1 MKKIACV
8 LPGVLFWVFP
18 LALSAQ
24 DESVDVPVTVFP
36 YTEDFESGEALP
48 DGWVAEAPSEGG
60 LQWGIQVFNDAL
72 SALEGEKR
80 AGVGPRGTEGDN
92 RAMLVSPALDLS
104 LLKQPVLT
112 FYRYLTADDN
122 MSMLGYSDTLN
133 VYYRESSEAEWQLL
147 SALTGEANLAVPG
160 MMQWASADISLPSS
174 SAQTQLAF
182 EAVSKIAGKSIYID
196 NIEVYDNA
204 VTIAEFPWEEHF
216 ENNGSFPR
224 GWTTEQVS
232 GDVAWSIQMSGATPS
247 DPDGLYGA
255 AIFPSVPLAGNVAR
269 LVTPALDFGSVEEP
283 VLHFSH
289 KIESN
294 SMWGSEPTLRDTLKL
309 YYKPSQNADWQFIG
323 KYTGTGTTAAWIEE
337 SVNLPGISNDYYL
350 AFEAVSAIG
359 TKALYLDDIRIDAAP
374 GEGDEEPEDPVEA
387 GPVSP
392 YIEETFDGLVPED
405 WVLQGFVHFTSGS
418 ASGYGNSIP
427 LRAMLH
433 QNATQAYV
441 QTCPVDMRS
450 APVISF
456 WYKAMNQIT
465 VQGEGGYLVSAEEP
479 TEADKI
485 RYQVLVSNDSGHTWE
500 TIQEIAFGQHQVSGD
515 FAQVR
520 IDAAAYANDTC
531 MIRFVFEPNLE
542 IVTGTAQ
549 VNLYFDQVAVGTEMG
564 KDLGIASLQGTQLS
578 MPGDSLSFTVEVS
591 NAGSETQ
598 QDYSVRFV
606 QEDAD
611 GSETE
616 IASETGIPIAKGQT
630 VTYHFNAMAA
640 EEPGNLFYY
649 AEVVLDGDVFMDN
662 NRSDLMRVQVLPL
675 SVEEIRVGEGEE
687 RYKHPLN
694 LSLPQSLSQ
703 TIYYPDELGT
713 NGGLIRSLS
722 YYAAVSDT
730 NLKDIPVQV
739 WIGETWMENLKE
751 GWIHPDSLTL
761 VYDGAISFPEGEYMV
776 DIPFDAPYA
785 YKGKNLVVY
794 AYRGYGLN
802 SGYDNDF
809 MGESIPD
816 SYRTIGYASYAGDIG
831 DPLDPQAFNEA
842 VHGIPNTL
850 FRVDFAGM
858 GSLSG
863 LVREEDGTPVADAK
877 VQIEGTAYE
886 VMTDEDG
893 KYSFAHLT
901 AGEYTLHISKYGY
914 VSLQQAVSVEEDEAA
929 EKDIVLG
936 TVATYTVSG
945 KVSGTNAEA
954 GLAGVRLSLKGYA
967 DYSATTDAEG
977 YYSFENVYESDS
989 GYLLRAMA
997 EGYLSYY
1004 DSLKVEGGDKVS
1016 DIVMD
1021 ERPYPVASLAVQP
1034 DGDRMRIDWT
1044 RPVVPAEYVY
1054 VRDDSTYENGVHSAT
1069 STQTVWYGSLFET
1082 GNMGEVISVDLMGL
1096 APIDGSSMGNSPL
1109 TVDIFDAERKL
1120 VGSSDPFILPGNQWV
1135 NVLLDNVPYSEAFY
1149 VMVRWDAGSGSTN
1162 FLGLDMDGP
1171 WAEAGTGF
1179 YCSQTEG
1186 WLSLEEQLEIEGMFM
1201 IRPHVQGDAP
1211 KAVQEPAPTGYKV
1224 YRFADGD
1231 NKEDYVLLKECE
1243 SSVLTYTDT
1252 EWDGLESGV
1261 YRYAVSAVYCNRY
1274 ESQARKTDLIGKDME
1289 MEVVLHLS
1297 TNAGMTAKGA
1307 MIALTGLNTQY
1318 NHNYSLM
1325 AESEDPVLEAVWKGR
1340 YALKVEL
1347 DGYHSYVDT
1356 VEVVHDT
1363 AIDIELVE
1371 RIEMPE
1377 GLRVEAAGNGTDY
1390 RFSWNNPVQR
1400 SRELHYYADEVNYNA
1415 MQSVYQS
1422 QGKAYGV
1429 VYDLA
1434 AYPDAEIEKV
1444 DFYHAQWGHSG
1455 IWDYKIHV
1463 VDMDAKEIV
1472 YSTGLLH
1479 TTGDGTW
1486 ETGIDLGNVEL
1497 GGRSVGIFMEPLSGD
1512 ADDAYPVLTADM
1524 ITENQHS
1531 YMLDM
1536 ATLEVSLVYT
1546 NGGSPFSEYLM
1557 NLYVLAYDQQ
1567 VKISSSALVS
1577 KAPQKYV
1584 VYLDEAK
1591 VAETVEE
1598 EYVFSA
1604 LEPGSK
1610 HVAGVKALYV
1620 TGESELATLEFTVG
1634 NVAVED
1640 GILDA
1645 LSLYPNPFVDEIRI
1659 EGPWEKIARICI
1671 MDLRGHLLAEFSG
1684 RPVLKVSTLPG
1695 GLYFIRVEGK
1705 DGGFRVCKMVKR

>member
-1 MKKIACV
+1 MKRIACV
-8 LPGVLFWVFP
+8 LSVMLWSVAVLASNPQSSSRKAV
-18 LALSAQ
+18 S
-24 DESVDVPVTVFP
+24 TFP
-36 YTEDFESGEALP
+36 YSEDFESGETLP
-48 DGWVAEAPSEGG
+48 EGWVAESPSEGD
-60 LQWGIQVFNDAL
+60 QSWGIQVFNDAF
-72 SALEGEKR
+72 SALDGEKR
-80 AGVGPRGTEGDN
+80 AGIGPRGTEDDN
-92 RAMLVSPALDLS
+92 RAMLVSPVLDLS
-104 LLKQPVLT
+104 LLKQPVLS
-112 FYRYLTADDN
+112 FYRFLTVDDN

-160 MMQWASADISLPSS
+160 MMQWASADIVLPSS
-174 SAQTQLAF
+174 SAQAQLAF
-182 EAVSKIAGKSIYID
+182 EAVSKIAGKSIYLD
-196 NIEVYDNA
+196 NIEIYDNA

-232 GDVAWSIQMSGATPS
+232 GEVAWGIQMSGATPS

-294 SMWGSEPTLRDTLKL
+294 SLWGSEPTLRDTLKL
-309 YYKPSQNADWQFIG
+309 YYKTSQGADWRFLG
-323 KYTGTGTTAAWIEE
+323 KYTGTGTTATWVEE
-337 SVNLPGISNDYYL
+337 SVNLPESSNDYYV

-359 TKALYLDDIRIDAAP
+359 SKAMYLDDIRVDAVSV
-374 GEGDEEPEDPVEA
+374 EEPEEPEPEV
-387 GPVSP
+387 PSIVSP
-392 YIEETFDGLVPED
+392 YIEETFDGLVPEN
-405 WVLQGFVHFTSGS
+405 WVLQGFVHFTSG
-418 ASGYGNSIP
+418 ATAGYGNSIP

-433 QNATQAYV
+433 QNAKQAYV

-450 APVISF
+450 APIISF

-465 VQGEGGYLVSAEEP
+465 VQGEGGYPVSAEEP

-485 RYQVLVSNDSGHTWE
+485 RYQVLVSNDSGYTWE
-500 TIQEIAFGQHQVSGD
+500 TIQEIAFGQHQASGD

-542 IVTGTAQ
+542 IVTGAAQ
-549 VNLYFDQVAVGTEMG
+549 VNLYFDQVTVGTEMG

-591 NAGSETQ
+591 NAGSEIQ
-598 QDYSVRFV
+598 QEYSVRFV
-606 QEDAD
+606 QKEAG

-640 EEPGNLFYY
+640 EEPGDLFYY
-649 AEVVLDGDVFMDN
+649 AEVVLDGDVFMEN

-675 SVEEIRVGEGEE
+675 SVEEIQVGEGEE
-687 RYKHPLN
+687 KYKHPVN

-739 WIGETWMENLKE
+739 WIGETWVENLKE

-761 VYDGAISFPEGEYMV
+761 VYDGAINFPEGECIV

-785 YKGKNLVVY
+785 YQGKNLVVY

-802 SGYDNDF
+802 GGYDNDF

-816 SYRTIGYASYAGDIG
+816 SYRTIGYASYAGDID
-831 DPLDPQAFNEA
+831 DPLNPQAFNEA

-850 FRVDFAGM
+850 FRIDFDKM

-863 LVREEDGTPVADAK
+863 LVQEEDGTPVADAK
-877 VQIEGTAYE
+877 VQIEGTTYG
-886 VMTDEDG
+886 VMTDKDG

-901 AGEYTLHISKYGY
+901 AGDYTLHISKYGY
-914 VSLQQAVSVEEDEAA
+914 VSLQQAVSVEENEAA
-929 EKDIVLG
+929 EKNIVLG
-936 TVATYTVSG
+936 TVSTYTVSG
-945 KVSGTNAEA
+945 KISGTNAEA

-977 YYSFENVYESDS
+977 YYSFENVYESES
-989 GYLLRAMA
+989 KYLLRAMA

-1004 DSLKVEGGDKVS
+1004 DSLKVEGGDKVL

-1021 ERPYPVASLAVQP
+1021 ERPYPVTSLAVQS
-1034 DGDRMRIDWT
+1034 DGDGMRIDWT
-1044 RPVVPAEYVY
+1044 PPVVPAEYIY

-1069 STQTVWYGSLFET
+1069 SMQTVWYGSLFET
-1082 GNMGEVISVDLMGL
+1082 GNMGEVISVDLLSL
-1096 APIDGSSMGNSPL
+1096 APMDGSSVGNSPVV
-1109 TVDIFDAERKL
+1109 VDIFDAERKL

-1186 WLSLEEQLEIEGMFM
+1186 WLSLEEQLEIGGMFM

-1211 KAVQEPAPTGYKV
+1211 KTVQEPAPTGYKV

-1231 NKEDYVLLKECE
+1231 SKEDYVLLKECE
-1243 SSVLTYTDT
+1243 SSVLTYTDM
-1252 EWDGLESGV
+1252 EWEGLESGV
-1261 YRYAVSAVYCNRY
+1261 YHYAVSAVYCNRY

-1289 MEVVLHLS
+1289 VQVVFHLS
-1297 TNAGMTAKGA
+1297 TNAGLSAKGS
-1307 MIALTGLNTQY
+1307 MISLTGLNEQY
-1318 NHNYSLM
+1318 NHDYSML
-1325 AESEDPVLEAVWKGR
+1325 AESLDPVMDAVWKGR
-1340 YALKVEL
+1340 YALQVEL
-1347 DGYHSYVDT
+1347 EGFHTYIDT
-1356 VEVVHDT
+1356 VEIIQDT
-1363 AIDIELVE
+1363 AISLELIEHVKT
-1371 RIEMPE
+1371 PE
-1377 GLRVEAAGNGTDY
+1377 GLRVEPVGNGDDY
-1390 RFSWNNPVQR
+1390 LFSWNNPVQR
-1400 SRELHYYADEVNYNA
+1400 SRELHYYSDEVNYNA

-1422 QGKAYGV
+1422 KGMAYGV
-1429 VYDLA
+1429 IYDLT
-1434 AYPDAEIEKV
+1434 AYPDAKIEKM

-1455 IWDYKIHV
+1455 TWTYKIHV
-1463 VDMDAKEIV
+1463 MDMEAMEIV
-1472 YSTGLLH
+1472 HSTGVLQ

-1486 ETGIDLGNVEL
+1486 ETGIDLGNIEL
-1497 GGRSVGIFMEPLSGD
+1497 GGMRVGIFMEPLSGE
-1512 ADDAYPVLTADM
+1512 ANDAYPVLTADM
-1524 ITENQHS
+1524 ITTNQHS

-1536 ATLEVSLVYT
+1536 NTLNTSLVYT

-1557 NLYVLAYDQQ
+1557 NLYVLAYDSQL
-1567 VKISSSALVS
+1567 KIGNSALGV
-1577 KAPQKYV
+1577 KAAQKYD
-1584 VYLDEAK
+1584 VYLDGEK

-1598 EYVFSA
+1598 EYVFSG

-1610 HVAGVKALYV
+1610 HVAGVKAFYV
-1620 TGESELATLEFTVG
+1620 TGESELATVEFTVG

-1640 GILDA
+1640 GSLDA

-1659 EGPWEKIARICI
+1659 DGPWETVSRISI
-1671 MDLRGHLLAEFSG
+1671 MNLRGQLLAEFSG
-1684 RPVLKVSTLPG
+1684 RSVLKVSTLPG

-1705 DGGFRVCKMVKR
+1705 DGGFRTYKMVKH